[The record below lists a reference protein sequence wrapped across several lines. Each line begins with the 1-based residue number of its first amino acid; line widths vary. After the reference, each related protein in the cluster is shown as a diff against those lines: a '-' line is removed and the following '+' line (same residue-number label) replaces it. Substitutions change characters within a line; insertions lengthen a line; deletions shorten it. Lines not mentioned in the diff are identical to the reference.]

1 MLHPSRLGRL
11 LLTGRRQVAAA
22 HRMALR
28 CWRHCPPAMVAPDAA
43 PDATDQLGPPPGG
56 PSKCG
61 RHCGKMLRVTACL
74 IVTPWSACRVSFI
87 THKMLRVIAW
97 ITPRKLYSFLGH

>member
-1 MLHPSRLGRL
+1 MLHPSRLCRL
-11 LLTGRRQVAAA
+11 LLSGRRQVAAA

-61 RHCGKMLRVTACL
+61 RHCGKMLRV
-74 IVTPWSACRVSFI
+74 
-87 THKMLRVIAW
+87 IAW
-97 ITPRKLYSFLGH
+97 ITP